1 MAIAEFSVL
10 PAVPEERVN
19 DIVEKAIQ
27 VVIDSGLKYE
37 VEPNSTTVEGD
48 LDELLDVIKRAHIV
62 ARDQGSGRVVTIIKI
77 DDRRGGITMEEKIK
91 KFRKE
96 VKR

>member
-10 PAVPEERVN
+10 PVVPEKQVN
-19 DIVEKAIQ
+19 EIVEKAIQ

-37 VEPNSTTVEGD
+37 VEANSTTVEGD
-48 LDELLDVIKRAHIV
+48 LEQLLDVIKRAHII
-62 ARDQGSGRVVTIIKI
+62 AREQGAGRVIIVIKI
-77 DDRRGGITMEEKIK
+77 DDKEGGITIKEKVK

-96 VKR
+96 A

>member
-10 PAVPEERVN
+10 PVVPEEQVN
-19 DIVEKAIQ
+19 EIVEKAIQ

-37 VEPNSTTVEGD
+37 VEANSTTVEGD
-48 LDELLDVIKRAHIV
+48 LEQLLDVIKRSHII
-62 ARDQGSGRVVTIIKI
+62 AKEQGSGRVITVIKI
-77 DDRRGGITMEEKIK
+77 DDKKGGITIKEKVK

-96 VKR
+96 A

>member
-10 PAVPEERVN
+10 PVVEESKVN
-19 DIVEKAIQ
+19 GIVEKAIQ

-37 VEPNSTTVEGD
+37 VEPNGTTIEGD
-48 LDELLDVIKRAHIV
+48 LDELLDVIKKAHIV
-62 ARDQGSGRVVTIIKI
+62 ARDAGSGRAITIIKI
-77 DDRRGGITMEEKIK
+77 DDKVSGITMLEKIK

-96 VKR
+96 V

>member
-10 PAVPEERVN
+10 PVVPEEQVN
-19 DIVEKAIQ
+19 EIVEKAIQ

-37 VEPNSTTVEGD
+37 VEANSTTVEGD
-48 LDELLDVIKRAHIV
+48 LEQLLDVIRQAHIV
-62 ARDQGSGRVVTIIKI
+62 ARDQGSGRVITVIKI
-77 DDRRGGITMEEKIK
+77 DDKKGGITMQEKVK

-96 VKR
+96 V

>member
-10 PAVPEERVN
+10 PVVPEEQVN
-19 DIVEKAIQ
+19 EIVEKAIQ

-37 VEPNSTTVEGD
+37 VEANSTTVEGD
-48 LDELLDVIKRAHIV
+48 LEQLLDVIKRAHIV
-62 ARDQGSGRVVTIIKI
+62 AREQGSGRVITIIKI
-77 DDRRGGITMEEKIK
+77 DDKKGGITIKEKVK

-96 VKR
+96 M

>member
-10 PAVPEERVN
+10 PAVPEEQVN
-19 DIVEKAIQ
+19 RIVEKAVQ

-37 VEPNSTTVEGD
+37 VEANSTTVEGD
-48 LDELLDVIKRAHIV
+48 LDKLLSVIKRAHLI
-62 ARDQGSGRVVTIIKI
+62 ARDEGSGRVVTIIKI
-77 DDRRGGITMEEKIK
+77 DDKRGGITMEEKVK

-96 VKR
+96 AK